1 MTSIA
6 LNNFNELEK
15 TEAKVSSEEK
25 AGWSQWKQCFAAIS
39 ATLSM
44 VAVGTVYGWTTTMLL
59 RLEKGDNVPMTINST
74 ESSWIVSLTV
84 IASMCGSFLGAL
96 LADYFGRKVC
106 LLCSSMFF
114 IGGWFAIIFAVN
126 TNTLYVARIIQGISV
141 GMSYTANPMYVS
153 EVADTNIRGA
163 LGTLIAV
170 NVFTGSLLTCCIGPY
185 VSYTTLGIVL
195 LSIPIIFVVTFIW
208 FPESP
213 YYLAMKNR
221 HAAATQ
227 AIAFFKNVDF
237 ETAQRELQIIINN
250 INEEKAQ
257 SENWKIKV
265 RHLLSS
271 NNRKAFFMVLMLI
284 VVQQLSGNFT
294 TMQFLTQLFDEAK
307 VGIDVNIA
315 TIIVFAVGL
324 VSGTLATMSVERAGR
339 RKLLM
344 WSSFSCAATLTILA
358 TYLYL
363 KHLNYP
369 VEFIKVLPL
378 IVIVL
383 FQIVYQIGLGTL
395 PNALIGEVFPTNA
408 KGVAAAGITISD
420 GILGFLVST
429 FYNQIKE
436 KWGNHTLYF
445 SFATSCYL
453 GFIFILFCIPET
465 KNKSFLE
472 IQQELSRRGFRYNKS
487 FKEQKEIKDVLTSRN
502 LSIAPTTI
510 STN

>member
-1 MTSIA
+1 MTDTNGT
-6 LNNFNELEK
+6 LLEK
-15 TEAKVSSEEK
+15 PEVKVCSDKGAK
-25 AGWSQWKQCFAAIS
+25 WSQWKQWLAAIS

-44 VAVGTVYGWTTTMLL
+44 VAVGTVYGWSTTMLL
-59 RLEKGDNVPMTINST
+59 RLEKGENVPMKITGS
-74 ESSWIVSLTV
+74 ESSWVVSLTV
-84 IASMCGSFLGAL
+84 IASMCGSFLGAF

-114 IGGWFAIIFAVN
+114 IGGWFAIIFAVSA
-126 TNTLYVARIIQGISV
+126 NTLYVARIIQGISV
-141 GMSYTANPMYVS
+141 GISYTANPMYVS

-170 NVFTGSLLTCCIGPY
+170 NVFTGSLLTCCVGPY
-185 VSYTTLGIVL
+185 VSYKALGIVL
-195 LSIPIIFVVTFIW
+195 LGIPILFVATFVW

-221 HAAATQ
+221 HTAAAK
-227 AIAFFKNVDF
+227 AIAFFKNVDL
-237 ETAQRELQIIINN
+237 ETAHRELQIIVNN

-257 SENWKIKV
+257 SENWKIKI

-271 NNRKAFFMVLMLI
+271 NNRKAFFIVLMLI

-294 TMQFLTQLFDEAK
+294 TMQFLTQLFETAN

-324 VSGTLATMSVERAGR
+324 VSGTLATMTVEHAGR

-344 WSSFSCAATLTILA
+344 WSSFSCAAALAILA
-358 TYLYL
+358 TYLFLKYL
-363 KHLNYP
+363 KYNI
-369 VEFIKVLPL
+369 ESIKLLPL
-378 IVIVL
+378 FVIVL

-395 PNALIGEVFPTNA
+395 PNAIIGELFPTNA

-420 GILGFLVST
+420 GILGFLVSI
-429 FYNQIKE
+429 FYKQIE
-436 KWGNHTLYF
+436 DAWGTHTLYF
-445 SFATSCYL
+445 SFAMSCFI
-453 GFIFILFCIPET
+453 GFIFVVFCIPET

-472 IQQELSRRGFRYNKS
+472 IQQELSRRGFRYNRS
-487 FKEQKEIKDVLTSRN
+487 FKEEKETEDVLSSGN
-502 LSIAPTTI
+502 LSIAPTTF